1 MVEYSWRGRFT
12 NADVNPLHA
21 QAFGHRLLDE
31 DWVAQLDRHSLGWV
45 TAVEDGALVGFVNVA
60 WDGGVHAFLLDTL
73 VRADRR
79 RRGVGVALV
88 REAVTG
94 ARAAG
99 CEWLH
104 VDFEE
109 HLRGFYLDECG
120 FTPTGAALVAL
131 R

>member
-1 MVEYSWRGRFT
+1 
-12 NADVNPLHA
+12 
-21 QAFGHRLLDE
+21 
-31 DWVAQLDRHSLGWV
+31 VAGQ
-45 TAVEDGALVGFVNVA
+45 
-60 WDGGVHAFLLDTL
+60 
-73 VRADRR
+73 VRQRR
-79 RRGVGVALV
+79 RQRTA
-88 REAVTG
+88 RAAG

-109 HLRGFYLDECG
+109 DLRGFYLDECG